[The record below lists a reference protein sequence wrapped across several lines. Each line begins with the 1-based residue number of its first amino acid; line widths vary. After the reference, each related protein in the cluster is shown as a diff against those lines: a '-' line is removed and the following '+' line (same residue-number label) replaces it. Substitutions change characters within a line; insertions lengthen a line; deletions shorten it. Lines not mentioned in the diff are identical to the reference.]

1 MKRKPLGR
9 TGLMVSEFCLGT
21 MTWGSQNTEEEA
33 HAQIDMALDG
43 GVDFLDTA
51 EMYPTNPVRAETVGR
66 TEEIIG
72 SWIARTGRRGDIVIA
87 TKITGEGQR
96 LVRDGAPIT
105 PDLVEA
111 CVDGSLRRMRTDVI
125 DLYQL
130 HWPNRGSYH
139 FRKMWRYDASGQD
152 RAATLAHMEGVL
164 ECMDRLVRA
173 GKVRHFGLSN
183 ETAWGMAQWL
193 RIAGENGWPRAAS
206 IQNEYSLLCRYYD
219 TDLAELGVNEE
230 VTLLAYTPLAAGLLT
245 GKYSGDVTPAGT
257 RRSFTPDLGGRITPR
272 VWGAVDAYLG
282 IARRHGL
289 DPVQMALAWVAGRP
303 FPVIPIV
310 GATSTGQLATV
321 LGAAEVTLGADLREE
336 IDAAHKAHPLPY

>member
-1 MKRKPLGR
+1 MNRKPLGR

-21 MTWGSQNTEEEA
+21 MTWGSQNTEAEA
-33 HAQIDMALDG
+33 HAQIDMALDR

-72 SWIARTGRRGDIVIA
+72 SWIARTGRRGSLVIA

-105 PDLVEA
+105 PTLVEA
-111 CVDGSLRRMRTDVI
+111 CVEASLRRMRTDVI
-125 DLYQL
+125 DLFQL

-139 FRKMWRYDASGQD
+139 FRRMWRYDASGQD
-152 RAATLAHMEGVL
+152 RAETLAHMEAVL
-164 ECMDRLVRA
+164 EAMDCLVRA

-193 RIAGENGWPRAAS
+193 RIAGERNWPRAAA

-219 TDLAELGVNEE
+219 TDMAELGVNED
-230 VTLLAYTPLAAGLLT
+230 VTLLAYTPLAAGLLS
-245 GKYSGDVTPAGT
+245 GKYQGDVTPGGS

-272 VWGAVDAYLG
+272 MWEAVAAYLE

-310 GATSTGQLATV
+310 GATMPAQLDTV
-321 LGAAEVTLGADLREE
+321 LGAAETVLSDAVRDE
-336 IDAAHKAHPLPY
+336 IDATHRAHPLPY